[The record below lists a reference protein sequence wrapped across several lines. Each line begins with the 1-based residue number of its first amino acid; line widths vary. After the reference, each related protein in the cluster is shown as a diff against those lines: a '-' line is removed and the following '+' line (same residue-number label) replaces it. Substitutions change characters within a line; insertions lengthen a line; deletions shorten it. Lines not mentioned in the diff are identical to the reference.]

1 MTCRAGVP
9 VLLPQ
14 IIEQRLALFEF
25 FDVLAHGAFSVR
37 KPSVGEGRQH
47 SQARMVGGRRY
58 FSETQGRRENLHNRN
73 QPRQKPS
80 LVIGLIT
87 ACQPVTHAGKRLA
100 QKGRGQL
107 GALQTVRPTAEC
119 GRVGHAIRVLERRRR
134 LFPGAV
140 LHKAPPQRMTAR
152 QQAVMRVRERKQR
165 EESEG
170 LPATRAATATD
181 RNPIMMLVV
190 RLLAAVPV
198 ADDRIAF
205 TSRASPQDG
214 LVAVSGPVRFKL
226 VLRGRKWDKE
236 NRSSLGLC
244 HRR

>member
-1 MTCRAGVP
+1 M
-9 VLLPQ
+9 
-14 IIEQRLALFEF
+14 
-25 FDVLAHGAFSVR
+25 
-37 KPSVGEGRQH
+37 
-47 SQARMVGGRRY
+47 
-58 FSETQGRRENLHNRN
+58 
-73 QPRQKPS
+73 
-80 LVIGLIT
+80 
-87 ACQPVTHAGKRLA
+87 
-100 QKGRGQL
+100 

-119 GRVGHAIRVLERRRR
+119 GRIGHAIRVLERRCR
-134 LFPGAV
+134 LLPGTV

-190 RLLAAVPV
+190 RLLAAAPV

-226 VLRGRKWDKE
+226 VRRGRKWDKE
-236 NRSSLGLC
+236 NRSSWGLC

>member
-1 MTCRAGVP
+1 M
-9 VLLPQ
+9 
-14 IIEQRLALFEF
+14 
-25 FDVLAHGAFSVR
+25 
-37 KPSVGEGRQH
+37 
-47 SQARMVGGRRY
+47 
-58 FSETQGRRENLHNRN
+58 HNRN

-134 LFPGAV
+134 LFPAAV

-190 RLLAAVPV
+190 RLLAAAPV

-226 VLRGRKWDKE
+226 VLRGRKWDKQ

-244 HRR
+244 RRC